1 MTLDRDTL
9 LEAAERIDAL
19 KVDKARCRVLMLTEQ
34 AWEEAQYQCSAEL
47 RALAAEQPENSQQ
60 VGIVQVLPLVPQPST
75 VTTVTPDPVAQEVKI
90 KDASLSRTPETDAI
104 DATADQ
110 NYGTDMYSDMLG
122 HARRKER
129 EVAYWKHEFY
139 RVERMVLSEQD
150 RVEELERQLAAAQ
163 SRLNA
168 AKEAVREAAI
178 KECERWPLDPN
189 KMEDSLRWAKVG
201 NGVGNAIAGTCNALS
216 ARIRALDLSKLS
228 ADKEEK

>member
-1 MTLDRDTL
+1 MPTLRCVHDGDDGREGIETNLSACPRRAEGEAMTLDRDTL

-104 DATADQ
+104 DA
-110 NYGTDMYSDMLG
+110 
-122 HARRKER
+122 
-129 EVAYWKHEFY
+129 
-139 RVERMVLSEQD
+139 
-150 RVEELERQLAAAQ
+150 
-163 SRLNA
+163 
-168 AKEAVREAAI
+168 
-178 KECERWPLDPN
+178 
-189 KMEDSLRWAKVG
+189 
-201 NGVGNAIAGTCNALS
+201 
-216 ARIRALDLSKLS
+216 
-228 ADKEEK
+228 